1 MSLNISDFNLFFIRQ
16 LQPLW
21 KKVTPSFPAN
31 PPLKSWGPI
40 RLTLFENLVE
50 GSLPH
55 PPPPSLLQKWGRVHT
70 MQKELIKKH
79 FKNFLFQRS
88 YFERLSIN
96 GIMKANKTKSSC
108 KQIVNQ
114 VTARNAIVCLP
125 LCFFYCVSHK
135 NALSYKF
142 GKIFWN
148 FTRVTLIFIACLLT
162 SVVI

>member
-1 MSLNISDFNLFFIRQ
+1 MWQ

-50 GSLPH
+50 GSLP
-55 PPPPSLLQKWGRVHT
+55 PPPPAEKGEGAHYAERAHQETFSKFSFSEKLLWKVVNKWCN
-70 MQKELIKKH
+70 E
-79 FKNFLFQRS
+79 
-88 YFERLSIN
+88 
-96 GIMKANKTKSSC
+96 ANKTKSSC

-125 LCFFYCVSHK
+125 LVS
-135 NALSYKF
+135 
-142 GKIFWN
+142 
-148 FTRVTLIFIACLLT
+148 FI
-162 SVVI
+162 V

>member
-1 MSLNISDFNLFFIRQ
+1 MKKSHPLFPSKSSSKKLRSYQAHPF
-16 LQPLW
+16 W
-21 KKVTPSFPAN
+21 KFG
-31 PPLKSWGPI
+31 W
-40 RLTLFENLVE
+40 RLTA
-50 GSLPH
+50 S

-88 YFERLSIN
+88 YFERSSIN